1 MKATRYWVLAALFVI
16 IAAAPITVRADSIVA
31 VTISNLTFDTFNSCC
46 GTQTVNATFLWDN
59 TTNSFVPGSLS
70 VSTSG
75 LLGSSF
81 TLTPASSGPGFS
93 LNTLPSNPI
102 SATIVFSM
110 TSFSPS
116 LLSPGTYSFTTTPIS
131 PPGTVFTYLSCGNLA
146 CTGTGFNGTN
156 FAGGVFVFKG
166 AFASSGTVI
175 VSGVPEPGSL
185 LLLCTGLLGLG
196 PLVRRRG
203 RP

>member
-16 IAAAPITVRADSIVA
+16 IFAAPITVRADSIVA
-31 VTISNLTFDTFNSCC
+31 VTISSLTFDTFNSCC

-59 TTNSFVPGSLS
+59 TTSSFVPGSLS

-81 TLTPASSGPGFS
+81 TVTPASSGPGFT

-110 TSFSPS
+110 TSFRVG

-131 PPGTVFTYLSCGNLA
+131 PPGTVLTYLACGKWPAPERGL
-146 CTGTGFNGTN
+146 TEPISREVSSFS
-156 FAGGVFVFKG
+156 KG
-166 AFASSGTVI
+166 RFPPRVQ
-175 VSGVPEPGSL
+175 
-185 LLLCTGLLGLG
+185 
-196 PLVRRRG
+196 
-203 RP
+203 